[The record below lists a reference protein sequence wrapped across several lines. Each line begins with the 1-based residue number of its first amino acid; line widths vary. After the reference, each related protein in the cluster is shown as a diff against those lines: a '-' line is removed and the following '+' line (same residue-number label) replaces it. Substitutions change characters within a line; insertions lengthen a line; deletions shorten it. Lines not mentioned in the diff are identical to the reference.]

1 MIFIMYQMLS
11 VICFTCYLMDQLIT
25 YSDQHNLV
33 FRSVHNGLYYFYTAR
48 QYYMDNVYPLYL
60 NYIEPAYYTLIGNT
74 DYFFDKRFFLIEDG
88 SVKRSYAF
96 LKQFEDDENNKKWN
110 EVEGDDFDFILY
122 RFNDQKP
129 EIMIRFEDLTEINE
143 NFKLLSSNPF
153 MSIMLT
159 LGGNMHEIKL
169 DSPENYLVE
178 HNIVLDHLFIQ
189 WYCNRYLN
197 VTYEDDYVI
206 EIIDKDVTSLK
217 LTNKE
222 YILLE
227 KDSYRVCN
235 LDENGD
241 DKNGDDK
248 NDENND
254 NDNDNDNDNSVTKD
268 GYEGAI
274 EENVESERVEENYE
288 DYDTNTLIHLATT
301 MIQWKP
307 FYSFSTE
314 TKSD

>member
-11 VICFTCYLMDQLIT
+11 VICFTCYLIDQFIT
-25 YSDQHNLV
+25 YSDKHNLI

-60 NYIEPAYYTLIGNT
+60 NYIEPAYYSFIGNT
-74 DYFFDKRFFLIEDG
+74 DYFFDKRVFLIENG
-88 SVKRSYAF
+88 TVKRSYAF
-96 LKQFEDDENNKKWN
+96 LKQLEDDEHTKKLD
-110 EVEGDDFDFILY
+110 EVKGDDFDFILY

-153 MSIMLT
+153 MSIMLSIH
-159 LGGNMHEIKL
+159 GNMHEIKL

-178 HNIVLDHLFIQ
+178 HNIVLDHLFVQ

-197 VTYEDDYVI
+197 VTYDKDYVI
-206 EIIDKDVTSLK
+206 EIIDKNVTSLNI
-217 LTNKE
+217 TNKE

-227 KDSYRVCN
+227 KDNYTVCN
-235 LDENGD
+235 L
-241 DKNGDDK
+241 
-248 NDENND
+248 ND
-254 NDNDNDNDNSVTKD
+254 NDDHNNSSHDDIRIKES
-268 GYEGAI
+268 YEGA
-274 EENVESERVEENYE
+274 VEENNEVVDEKVSSCGERKEE
-288 DYDTNTLIHLATT
+288 DDDFTDADEDTNSLIHLATT
-301 MIQWKP
+301 LVPWKR
-307 FYSFSTE
+307 FYSFPTK

>member
-74 DYFFDKRFFLIEDG
+74 DYFFDKRVFLIEDG

-96 LKQFEDDENNKKWN
+96 LKQLEDDEHTKKLD

-159 LGGNMHEIKL
+159 LGENMHEIKL

-178 HNIVLDHLFIQ
+178 HNIVLDHLFVQ

-197 VTYEDDYVI
+197 VTYKDDYVI
-206 EIIDKDVTSLK
+206 EIIDKDVSSLK

-235 LDENGD
+235 LDENAD
-241 DKNGDDK
+241 DENDDEN
-248 NDENND
+248 NDENN
-254 NDNDNDNDNSVTKD
+254 NDKEENTVPKD
-268 GYEGAI
+268 DYEGA
-274 EENVESERVEENYE
+274 VEENAESQEVEADYE
-288 DYDTNTLIHLATT
+288 DDDDTNTLIHLATT
-301 MIQWKP
+301 LVPWKR
-307 FYSFSTE
+307 FYSFSTK